1 MKRNGLVKLY
11 PLFAKDTVY
20 PERAT
25 ISGRRGINRK
35 G

>member
-1 MKRNGLVKLY
+1 VKRDGLVKLY
-11 PLFAKDTVY
+11 PLFAKDMVY

-25 ISGRRGINRK
+25 ISERRGINRR